1 MIEIFKKNLV
11 ILIIIPMIA
20 GIAAGAVSLI
30 MIPVYRATATI
41 MIAVPGVGG
50 IASDYNSLLLNRQLV
65 KSYGAIALEQDS
77 LQEVA
82 GQLKGIYPEELA
94 DKINVSPVKDLEML
108 KISVKDDNPQRAAF
122 IANKTVDVLQQK
134 TKLLYANDN
143 IKVVSYAEVPAKQDK
158 PDILVNIA
166 AAFLAGLIVSIIISF
181 WLEDRSFK
189 TRQG

>member
-1 MIEIFKKNLV
+1 MIEILKKNLV

-20 GIAAGAVSLI
+20 VIAAGAVSLI
-30 MIPVYRATATI
+30 MVPVYRATATI
-41 MIAVPGVGG
+41 MIAAPGVGG
-50 IASDYNSLLLNRQLV
+50 TVPDYNSLLLNRQLV
-65 KSYGAIALEQDS
+65 KTYGAIALEQDS

-82 GQLKGIYPEELA
+82 GQLKGISPEELA

-166 AAFLAGLIVSIIISF
+166 AAFLAGLIVAIIISF
-181 WLEDRSFK
+181 WLEDKSFK

>member
-1 MIEIFKKNLV
+1 MIEISKKNLV

-20 GIAAGAVSLI
+20 VIAAGAVSLI
-30 MIPVYRATATI
+30 MAPVYRATATI
-41 MIAVPGVGG
+41 MIAAPGVGG
-50 IASDYNSLLLNRQLV
+50 TASDYNSLLLNRQLV
-65 KSYGAIALEQDS
+65 KTYGAIALEQDS

-82 GQLKGIYPEELA
+82 GQLKGISPEELA

-108 KISVKDDNPQRAAF
+108 KISVKDDSPQRAAF
-122 IANKTVDVLQQK
+122 IANKMVDVLQQK